1 MEANNYFKR
10 GEELGLEDKKMR
22 KFSDM
27 KMIEMVGSEHV
38 RQEKGNLREKRQDWR
53 ISNINFF

>member
-1 MEANNYFKR
+1 
-10 GEELGLEDKKMR
+10 MR

-38 RQEKGNLREKRQDWR
+38 RAEKGGVREKRQDWR
-53 ISNINFF
+53 ISNITFF